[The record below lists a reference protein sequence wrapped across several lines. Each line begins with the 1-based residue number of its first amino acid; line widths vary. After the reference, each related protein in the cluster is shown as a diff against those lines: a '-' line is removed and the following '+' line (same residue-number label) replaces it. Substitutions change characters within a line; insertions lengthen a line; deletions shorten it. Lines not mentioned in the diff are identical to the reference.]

1 MPTVI
6 SLFAKKGGVGKT
18 TLSLN
23 LAGYLASEKKR
34 VLVIDADPQASLSQG
49 LLGPETVERLPA
61 SHTIA
66 ALFDPVHDPNP
77 RSIVHET
84 GCEGIWLAPAS
95 DLLQPHS
102 HPDPRNRGQLQFAF
116 REFIAEVGANVDYV
130 FLDAPP
136 DCANLLSWNCLMA
149 SDFVISPVSMET
161 FSAQSVAGV
170 IRKIEEAHSYGNPN
184 LQSLGYV
191 VNLRNKR
198 ASLHIANEKKFR
210 MIYGP
215 QVFKTVIFE
224 WIATPEAQHNK
235 THILSYS
242 PTSEAGKAFSV
253 LGREFESRVNS
264 YAIGRA
270 A

>member
-23 LAGYLASEKKR
+23 LAGYLASQNHR
-34 VLVIDADPQASLSQG
+34 VLLIDADPQASLSQG
-49 LLGPETVERLPA
+49 LLGPEKVERLPVG
-61 SHTIA
+61 STVS
-66 ALFDPVHDPNP
+66 ALFDQ
-77 RSIVHET
+77 VHEPDVKSIIHES
-84 GCEGIWLAPAS
+84 GCERVWIAPAS

-102 HPDPRNRGQLQFAF
+102 HPDPLSRGPLQFAF
-116 REFIAEVGANVDYV
+116 RDFIAEIARNVDYV
-130 FLDAPP
+130 LLDAPP

-149 SDFVISPVSMET
+149 SDYVISPVSMET

-170 IRKIEEAHSYGNPN
+170 IRKIEEAHCNGNPN

-215 QVFKTVIFE
+215 QVFSTVIFE

-235 THILSYS
+235 THIFNYA
-242 PTSEAGKAFSV
+242 PTSEAGKAFGK
-253 LGREFESRVNS
+253 LGKELVSRIHS